1 MKSNWTVHAER
12 GNTIVNL
19 PAPRGDEEAHAMAAH
34 LLGFGW
40 HDVKVESDE
49 PIPRID
55 TPPVTAKI
63 KSIQTE
69 PVYRKGMSYREFQ
82 ELINE
87 RNNNA

>member
-1 MKSNWTVHAER
+1 MHAER
-12 GNTIVNL
+12 GNTVVNL
-19 PAPRGDEEAHAMAAH
+19 PAQRGDEEAHAMAAH

-49 PIPRID
+49 PVLVP
-55 TPPVTAKI
+55 AKI

-69 PVYRKGMSYREFQ
+69 PVYRKGMSYAEFQ

-87 RNNNA
+87 RNNNNNA